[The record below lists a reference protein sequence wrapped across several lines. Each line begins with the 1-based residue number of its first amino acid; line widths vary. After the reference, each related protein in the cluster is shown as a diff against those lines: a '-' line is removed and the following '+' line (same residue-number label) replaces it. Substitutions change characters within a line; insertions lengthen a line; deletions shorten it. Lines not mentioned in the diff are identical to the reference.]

1 MKKPSSSG
9 RGGGFTLIEL
19 LVVIAII
26 AILAAMLLPALAKA
40 KQKAQ
45 GIACVNNLKQLMLGW
60 IMYAGDFQGTLPANG
75 DEGYQPA
82 NTLGTSDPQWC
93 PGRVDSG
100 APNVGEP
107 TNTAWLASGQIYP
120 YIKTFGVYRCP
131 ADTSGYRNGTVSYVG
146 GAGDPRTRS
155 MSMNAWINP
164 VGNDVGADWTDYL
177 VYRKDS
183 DLIRPGSV
191 NLWVFVDESPY
202 SINDGF
208 FLEMTSTTTGPP
220 VASAWTDIPAVYH
233 GGAGGISFADGH
245 AQIRKWTDPAVLN
258 FKNINGATING
269 TPYLDSRKTDLNWL
283 LTQTTAH
290 K

>member
-1 MKKPSSSG
+1 
-9 RGGGFTLIEL
+9 
-19 LVVIAII
+19 
-26 AILAAMLLPALAKA
+26 
-40 KQKAQ
+40 
-45 GIACVNNLKQLMLGW
+45 
-60 IMYAGDFQGTLPANG
+60 
-75 DEGYQPA
+75 
-82 NTLGTSDPQWC
+82 
-93 PGRVDSG
+93 
-100 APNVGEP
+100 
-107 TNTAWLASGQIYP
+107 
-120 YIKTFGVYRCP
+120 
-131 ADTSGYRNGTVSYVG
+131 
-146 GAGDPRTRS
+146 
-155 MSMNAWINP
+155 MNAWINP